1 MSKNKIWSKLNH
13 AIGIIIY
20 LVFIAY
26 FGTSIASLIINFE
39 KLLWW
44 GFLLNFLVLIVE
56 MIGPSYVVYFMV
68 QLIDG
73 ILQVYTIEYNLNE
86 LKDYPKLAV
95 LIPVRNA
102 HPVILKETLEGFKK
116 QTYPNFELW
125 VGDDYSDEKF
135 STKYQEIVNDLK
147 FNYYYGKQRSY
158 KAGILNQI
166 TPKIEAKY
174 VAIFDVDQIPKP
186 KILDK
191 FVAILEQNPQYSFVQ
206 AKFDFREV
214 KNLMHTWEMI
224 NYYQL
229 ACAQSGKMGIDN
241 VLWHGC
247 NACFRKESVY
257 PLPEG
262 KLSEDFD
269 HTIEL
274 LSKGEKGCWLEE
286 IGVMTLATETF
297 DHKMSQ
303 MFRWT
308 TGQVGAFKDH
318 WKKYFNSQLKF
329 KQSLDLF
336 ISSTLTLVLSSMYLV
351 GILYAILYLLK
362 VPIFRALVLEDIAM
376 IIVPLLIGVV
386 YIVMIAATSIYS
398 IRHSTYKINIFQ
410 IMFFL
415 LFSSV
420 TAPIL
425 LIPTVRGLLGKNK
438 LIPGI
443 TKWNRKIR
451 LYFIS
456 AICSFFGLIYLG
468 LGIFSIL
475 DNFKILVDW
484 YPGGN
489 YFYTFFLLIAFMLVT
504 VFPFIVVVKN
514 RYKKSLYLADENVF
528 I

>member
-1 MSKNKIWSKLNH
+1 MSRRVWSKLNH
-13 AIGIIIY
+13 FFGILIY
-20 LVFIAY
+20 LVFLAY

-39 KLLWW
+39 KLKWW
-44 GFLLNFLVLIVE
+44 GFTLNFIVLILE

-68 QLIDG
+68 QLLDG
-73 ILQVYTIEYNLNE
+73 ILQVNKIEYDLNKLE
-86 LKDYPKLAV
+86 EYPKLAV
-95 LIPVRNA
+95 MIPVRNA
-102 HPVILKETLEGFKK
+102 HPIILRETLEGFKR

-125 VGDDYSDEKF
+125 VGDDFSDEKF
-135 STKYQEIVNDLK
+135 STKYREIVNDLN
-147 FNYYYGKQRSY
+147 FNYHYGKHRSY

-166 TPKIEAKY
+166 TPKTSAKY
-174 VAIFDVDQIPKP
+174 IAIFDVDQIPEP
-186 KILDK
+186 KILEK
-191 FVAILEQNPQYSFVQ
+191 FVAILEQNHQYSFVQ

-229 ACAQSGKMGIDN
+229 ACAQSGKMGINN

-247 NACFRKESVY
+247 NACFRRESIY
-257 PLPEG
+257 PIPEG

-269 HTIEL
+269 HTIQL

-286 IGVMTLATETF
+286 IGVMTLATDTF

-318 WKKYFNSQLKF
+318 WKKYFNSKLTS
-329 KQSLDLF
+329 KQSLDLYV
-336 ISSTLTLVLSSMYLV
+336 SSTLTLVLSSMYFV
-351 GILYAILYLLK
+351 GLLYAVLYLLK

-376 IIVPLLIGVV
+376 IIVPILIGSV
-386 YIVMIAATSIYS
+386 YLVMITATSVYS
-398 IRHSTYKINIFQ
+398 IRHSTYKINIIQ
-410 IMFFL
+410 IIFFL
-415 LFSSV
+415 LFSSL

-425 LIPTVRGLLGKNK
+425 LIPTIQGLLGKNK
-438 LIPGI
+438 LIPGK
-443 TKWNRKIR
+443 TQWNRKIR
-451 LYFIS
+451 LYLIS
-456 AICSFFGLIYLG
+456 AITSFFGLIYLA

-475 DNFKILVDW
+475 DNFKVLIDW

-489 YFYTFFLLIAFMLVT
+489 YFYTFFLLIAFMLT
-504 VFPFIVVVKN
+504 AVFPFIVIVKQ
-514 RYKKSLYLADENVF
+514 RYRKSLYLRDEYVY